1 VALASCLFGA
11 ADAGGQPLLD
21 DIGLDQKLDAAL
33 PLDLSFRDEEGRSIA
48 LADLLRGRPVVLS
61 FVYHRCPML
70 CPELLDG
77 LLRSLRALSISVGSE
92 FDVWAVSID
101 PEEDSRVVREKKSFY
116 LERYGRAG
124 AASGWHFLTGDRE
137 STRRL
142 TAAAGYRY
150 VEGEGGRGAA
160 AQFAHPSGLL
170 VLTPQGR
177 ISRYFYGIDFAP
189 RDLGFALME
198 AADSRIG
205 SAVDRILLYC
215 HRYDPAT
222 GRYGIA
228 VLSVLRLLA
237 LATLLSLGSF
247 VGLSVLRERRA
258 LRSS

>member
-1 VALASCLFGA
+1 
-11 ADAGGQPLLD
+11 
-21 DIGLDQKLDAAL
+21 
-33 PLDLSFRDEEGRSIA
+33 
-48 LADLLRGRPVVLS
+48 
-61 FVYHRCPML
+61 
-70 CPELLDG
+70 
-77 LLRSLRALSISVGSE
+77 
-92 FDVWAVSID
+92 
-101 PEEDSRVVREKKSFY
+101 
-116 LERYGRAG
+116 
-124 AASGWHFLTGDRE
+124 
-137 STRRL
+137 
-142 TAAAGYRY
+142 
-150 VEGEGGRGAA
+150 VEGAGEA

-177 ISRYFYGIDFAP
+177 ISRYFYGIEYAP

-228 VLSVLRLLA
+228 VLSVLRLLG
-237 LATLLSLGSF
+237 LATLFSLGSF